1 MNNVI
6 QFEQEQTYSE
16 NGPAKLNV
24 NSPVFGWERYLHATA
39 IFVMPILAVPAAI
52 ALAIRDGLGWMELGT
67 FFVMYCIAW
76 VGITVGYHRFFSHC
90 SFVAPNS
97 VRMMLGIFGSV
108 AAQGPLNY
116 WVANHRR
123 HHKYADRDGDIH
135 SPYIHNGQ
143 QMGRIHGFLQSHVF
157 WTFNHV
163 VSNPA
168 VMCREILR
176 DPLLQFVNR
185 HYYVWLIAGFLA
197 PTVVGGLVTMTW
209 LGAFKGLLWGGFVR
223 LFATYHCINAI
234 TSLAHM
240 WGYQEY
246 DSRDQ
251 SRNNGFMAV
260 LTWGESWHNNHHS
273 FPSSAFFGLKWWQV
287 DFGAYVIRALRMLG
301 VATELRRP
309 HEKLLEKKRIAG
321 QAA

>member
-1 MNNVI
+1 MSNLI
-6 QFEQEQTYSE
+6 HFEQERAFHSE
-16 NGPAKLNV
+16 DGPAKLDV
-24 NSPVFGWERYLHATA
+24 ASPVFSWERYLHAAA
-39 IFVMPILAVPAAI
+39 IFVLPVIAVPVAIWLAV
-52 ALAIRDGLGWMELGT
+52 RDGFGWLELGT
-67 FFVMYCIAW
+67 FFVMYCVAW
-76 VGITVGYHRFFSHC
+76 VGITVGYHRFFSHH
-90 SFVAPNS
+90 SFVAPNPI
-97 VRMMLGIFGSV
+97 RLMLGIFGSI
-108 AAQGPLNY
+108 AAQGPINY

-135 SPYIHNGQ
+135 SPYVHQGR
-143 QMGRIHGFLQSHVF
+143 QMGTAEGFLQSHVL

-168 VMCREILR
+168 VMCREVLR

-185 HYYVWLIAGFLA
+185 NYYVWLALGFVA
-197 PTVVGGLVTMTW
+197 PALVGGLVTMTW

-223 LFATYHCINAI
+223 LFTTYHCINAI

-246 DSRDQ
+246 NSRDQ
-251 SRNNGFMAV
+251 SRNNGLMAI

-287 DFGAYVIRALRMLG
+287 DFGAYFIRTLHVLG
-301 VATELRRP
+301 LARELRRP
-309 HEKLLEKKRIAG
+309 HPALLDKKRLAR
-321 QAA
+321 